1 MDRNC
6 ERVLKHIVDAFNN
19 QKTDTFMD
27 ISNALDIQVQD
38 LKIIFDYLIENEYY
52 IIFGEKNTDI
62 DWNKYNGVPSIKG
75 RAYFKNQKSDK
86 LINFFKYSFFNVFM
100 PILISLTTT
109 LITIMLT
116 QSKQ

>member
-1 MDRNC
+1 MDKNC
-6 ERVLKHIVDAFNN
+6 EKVLKYIVDAFHNHKPDN
-19 QKTDTFMD
+19 FMD
-27 ISNALDIQVQD
+27 ISSALDIQVQD

-52 IIFGEKNTDI
+52 IIFDEKNTGI

-75 RAYFKNQKSDK
+75 RAYFKNQRNDK

-109 LITIMLT
+109 LITIMIS
-116 QSKQ
+116 QPKQ